1 MDEWLLSLSGDWG
14 PLLLD
19 FYSRNSAWINTIVV
33 VYGAFLLLSWW
44 NLRRMRD
51 HLRADVMGQLEKRPG
66 EVDKEALNIPWDEA
80 LRASR
85 FPFIAA
91 EWGFLPRRVSTDN
104 LQALIPVD
112 DLLPKPERTVPRLRA
127 SKKRSSK
134 SR

>member
-19 FYSRNSAWINTIVV
+19 LYFKNSVWINTIVV
-33 VYGAFLLLSWW
+33 VYGAFLMLSWW

-51 HLRADVMGQLEKRPG
+51 QLRDEVTRQLEKRPG
-66 EVDKEALNIPWDEA
+66 KVDKASLNIPWGDA
-80 LRASR
+80 LEASR

-91 EWGFLPRRVSTDN
+91 EWGFLPKRVSMDN

-112 DLLPKPERTVPRLRA
+112 DLLPKPERSLPRVKVTR
-127 SKKRSSK
+127 KRPSK